1 MIVKSRQSTQSSQVS
16 IRILTLVVRTVLC
29 PPKCAHSG
37 AVPFNVTAVTAY
49 PNQNLIYTH
58 VDLREASTSG
68 TSICHLDT
76 STVDVS
82 VSICLIYAT

>member
-1 MIVKSRQSTQSSQVS
+1 M
-16 IRILTLVVRTVLC
+16 LVVRTVLC
-29 PPKCAHSG
+29 PPKCGHSG

-49 PNQNLIYTH
+49 PNQNLISTH

-82 VSICLIYAT
+82 ISKFIFVYYMLLELNIEEIPS